1 MPERAKHE
9 PGTPSWIDVSSRDLP
24 ATKDFYTQLFGWELL
39 EYPVE
44 EAGGYGMFQL
54 RGKNVAGFGPLMDE
68 SAPPAW
74 TTYVT
79 VTDADEAAVKVE
91 KAGGKVLMAPMQV
104 MAAGRMAVFADPTGG
119 VFSVW
124 EPGEHIGAELVN
136 EPGSLTWNELMV
148 RDAGTAEAFYT
159 EVFGWTI
166 EKVPMDGAEYTVLRL
181 GERPIGGLMTMGD
194 RFPAEVRTHWNV
206 YIAVEDADATAEK
219 AEALGGKVSVP
230 PTDIPEVGRFAVL
243 NGPSGE
249 VVSIMQNFGPTD

>member
-24 ATKDFYTQLFGWELL
+24 ATKDFYTELFGWELL

-74 TTYVT
+74 TTYIT
-79 VTDADEAAVKVE
+79 VADAEETTAKVE
-91 KAGGKVLMAPMQV
+91 RAGGKVLLPPMQV
-104 MAAGRMAVFADPTGG
+104 MAAGKMAVYADPTGG

-136 EPGSLTWNELMV
+136 EPGSLTWNELTI
-148 RDAGTAEAFYT
+148 RDAEVGKDFYT
-159 EVFGWTI
+159 EVFGWKT
-166 EKVPMDGAEYTVLRL
+166 EQVPMRGFEYTVLRL
-181 GERPIGGLMTMGD
+181 GERGIGGLMPMGD
-194 RFPAEVRTHWNV
+194 EFPPEMPTHWMV
-206 YIAVEDADATAEK
+206 YIAVDDADATAK
-219 AEALGGKVSVP
+219 RAEELGGTISVP
-230 PTDIPEVGRFAVL
+230 PTDIPEIGRFAVL

-249 VVSIMQNFGPTD
+249 VFSILKNAGPTD